1 MSKLQRWFSIS
12 SISNGIE
19 SMTAIFSKRAILASI
34 PMLTRLVFNDGLV
47 AHLVAY
53 EEELN

>member
-1 MSKLQRWFSIS
+1 MSKLQRWFSIT

-19 SMTAIFSKRAILASI
+19 SMTAIFSKRTIFASI
-34 PMLTRLVFNDGLV
+34 PLLTRLVFNDGLV